1 MIQTTNQLHGAEMDQ
16 EMFSSG
22 FSWDTIGYG
31 SSNIFLKKY
40 LIYVYIHRILMVL
53 K

>member
-31 SSNIFLKKY
+31 SSNIFLKNTWY
-40 LIYVYIHRILMVL
+40 MYIYIGY
-53 K
+53 